1 MTTPLIRI
9 EHASKSFGDFHAVRD
24 VSLDVGQGDIFGLI
38 GKSGAGK
45 STLLRLINLLER
57 PDAGAIT
64 VDGRELTSLSK
75 RDLRDARANIGMI
88 FQQFNLLQNAT
99 VFENVAF
106 PLRIHGGQTKQQI
119 AARVADCLALVELS
133 DKSDRYPAQLS
144 GGQKQRVAIARAL
157 ASGPAVML
165 CDEPTSA
172 LDAETTRALLATLKD
187 INRRLGV
194 TIVIV
199 SHELDVIGEICNRVA
214 VIENGVIA
222 EQFALDDTASL
233 AAPRQTA
240 LGRELAAA
248 VASRSP
254 VAAPHRANAAR
265 PSLATAAT
273 ATVAAAGAGLATD
286 APAAGAGAAATNQET
301 LHV

>member
-1 MTTPLIRI
+1 MTTSLIRI

-24 VSLDVGQGDIFGLI
+24 VSLDIGHGDIFGLI

-57 PDAGAIT
+57 PDEGAIT

-99 VFENVAF
+99 VFDNVAF
-106 PLRIHGGQTKQQI
+106 PLYIHGGQTKQQI
-119 AARVADCLALVELS
+119 AARVADCLELVGLS
-133 DKSDRYPAQLS
+133 DKTASYPAQLS

-157 ASGPAVML
+157 ASKPAVLL

-172 LDAETTRALLATLKD
+172 LDSETTRALLATLKD
-187 INRRLGV
+187 INHRLDV

-199 SHELDVIGEICNRVA
+199 SHELDVVGEICNRVA
-214 VIENGVIA
+214 VIENGAIA
-222 EQFALDDTASL
+222 EQFALDDAASL
-233 AAPRQTA
+233 AAPRLTA
-240 LGRELAAA
+240 LGRELAA
-248 VASRSP
+248 S
-254 VAAPHRANAAR
+254 VAASAA
-265 PSLATAAT
+265 PTAAHASP
-273 ATVAAAGAGLATD
+273 ATPAPAGSAHAGEGHAPASPSAASATNGLA
-286 APAAGAGAAATNQET
+286 ALAKLPET
-301 LHV
+301 ANV